1 MLNFFLFIKKF
12 FKARWVLQKPKQKK
26 FIVYDFVNS
35 NVIFKYIKK
44 TQSAIYYTRWEEIN
58 FFILFYIIFNYG
70 LKDIKKNYKKF
81 FFIFVNPKIAI
92 TSTSNQVSFYKLKN
106 HFPNITT
113 ISIQNNLG
121 DEDFI
126 KLLKNEKKNSLS
138 CDYFFFFSDS
148 FRRMY
153 EKYILVKKKSLIIG
167 SFKNNFYYKKSS
179 NNKKLLFISKSNW
192 NTKGFL
198 NEIILLNYII
208 KFLKK
213 NQTGKID
220 ICLKTDDLFIIN
232 HYKKNLDLKFIN
244 IIPKK
249 NNYLSSY
256 DYETIIFTDSTLGY
270 ECLAKGK
277 KIISFA
283 LGSLKKDWCIKNNIL
298 PLNKFG
304 YPYELKNEGF
314 CWSNSCSE
322 KKVNKL
328 LKNIIFMKQSLFNK
342 KIKNFKNKI
351 MFFDPKNSKFKR
363 LLCVV

>member
-12 FKARWVLQKPKQKK
+12 FKARWVFQKPKQKK
-26 FIVYDFVNS
+26 FIVYDFANS
-35 NVIFKYIKK
+35 NVIFKYIKR
-44 TQSAIYYTRWEEIN
+44 TESAIYYTRWEEVNI
-58 FFILFYIIFNYG
+58 FILFYVIFNYG
-70 LKDIKKNYKKF
+70 LNDIRKNYKKF

-92 TSTSNQVSFYKLKN
+92 TSTSNQVAFYKLKN

-113 ISIQNNLG
+113 ISIQNNVG
-121 DEDFI
+121 DEKFI

-138 CDYFFFFSDS
+138 CDYFLFFSDS
-148 FRRMY
+148 FRKIH

-179 NNKKLLFISKSNW
+179 NNKKMLFISKSNW

-213 NQTGKID
+213 NQIGKID
-220 ICLKTDDLFIIN
+220 ICLKTDDVSIID
-232 HYKKNLDLKFIN
+232 HYKKNLDVKFIN
-244 IIPKK
+244 IIKKK

-256 DYETIIFTDSTLGY
+256 NYENIIFTDSTLGY

-277 KIISFA
+277 KVISFA
-283 LGSLKKDWCIKNNIL
+283 LGSLKKKWCIKNNIL

-304 YPYELKNEGF
+304 YPYKFKNEGF
-314 CWSNSCSE
+314 CWSNSSSE

-328 LKNIIFMKQSLFNK
+328 LKNIIFMNQSLFNK
-342 KIKNFKNKI
+342 KIKNFKNKT

-363 LLCVV
+363 LLCAV